1 MRKQNSV
8 LVQHVYWQIRIVNTA
23 SAWYELF
30 NFLMKT
36 AFVFNM
42 ILLFMTVDIFVRLKI
57 RSGCRGYSH
66 QTTKGMT
73 FISCCLYIPWVT
85 HRFSS
90 QESIVNKTQVVNLSL
105 EMLSLGI
112 LVLYIFQLKRRKGII
127 SIVSCIC
134 RCLPKYIFCVH
145 IFCCADIWLCIYFI
159 VDKYHSEYILWW
171 VCIIVAV
178 SHRKLTLQV
187 HPVIQNI
194 DRQFCA
200 ARQMSCFHG
209 ALNWMNRLCYQ
220 RFAWGTA
227 VDFLPLIKMHELQGV
242 AKLHKVC
249 RVFFVY
255 RGWLLLLTCLL
266 LFSFLGSSLDGK
278 GPPHAFYATLVI
290 LIAQSGFSQV

>member
-1 MRKQNSV
+1 
-8 LVQHVYWQIRIVNTA
+8 
-23 SAWYELF
+23 
-30 NFLMKT
+30 
-36 AFVFNM
+36 
-42 ILLFMTVDIFVRLKI
+42 
-57 RSGCRGYSH
+57 
-66 QTTKGMT
+66 
-73 FISCCLYIPWVT
+73 
-85 HRFSS
+85 
-90 QESIVNKTQVVNLSL
+90 
-105 EMLSLGI
+105 MLSLGI

-127 SIVSCIC
+127 SIISCIC

-249 RVFFVY
+249 CCFFCAPRLIAFADLFTSVF
-255 RGWLLLLTCLL
+255 LLGFIIRWKRSPTCVLCHACYFDSTAWFQPGL
-266 LFSFLGSSLDGK
+266 ASSL
-278 GPPHAFYATLVI
+278 H
-290 LIAQSGFSQV
+290 